1 MIFVPLL
8 RLFLKFRQLFLGR
21 KHYEADFRLHAD
33 IMTTAIASPTQIM
46 SRGDVKLQRKSIT
59 WSSLAV
65 GAAMNIFQVSTLG
78 QPLENVK
85 TYVSYS
91 DNIQRQRQFL

>member
-1 MIFVPLL
+1 
-8 RLFLKFRQLFLGR
+8 
-21 KHYEADFRLHAD
+21 
-33 IMTTAIASPTQIM
+33 MTTAVATPAQLISK
-46 SRGDVKLQRKSIT
+46 GDARLQRKNIT

-85 TYVSYS
+85 TYVSFSYVPRG
-91 DNIQRQRQFL
+91 QCYLH